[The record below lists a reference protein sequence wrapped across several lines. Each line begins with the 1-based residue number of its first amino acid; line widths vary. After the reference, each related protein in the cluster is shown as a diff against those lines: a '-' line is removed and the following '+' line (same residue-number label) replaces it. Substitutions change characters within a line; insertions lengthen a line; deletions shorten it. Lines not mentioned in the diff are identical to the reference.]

1 MRKVPANIE
10 MSVAMNCRTIVIHPK
25 RLGLSGLV
33 ASLVISLFGLMAL
46 PASAGQ
52 HCVTCDAPAATYL
65 CEAQNGPGILAAN
78 GGQLACITELA
89 KRGGHDSCSV
99 IRRAASQC
107 DGLVPTV
114 LFPGTGD
121 ADINAAVGT
130 QPQPTAPQPPA
141 TMEPG
146 PGLAEPVRP
155 STPPSAAPDGVATS
169 GTDTFTPDDGTLD
182 SGIPADQAEAGAKPD
197 DTEEARRGPPK
208 TVAEMAGRAYEDSK
222 KGLGKAGK
230 AVGDT
235 AKSAGDVVTDT
246 AKKTGD
252 QIGKA
257 GKAVGNAAS
266 KTWDCVTS
274 LFSDC

>member
-1 MRKVPANIE
+1 MTRRTKLPSPRRL
-10 MSVAMNCRTIVIHPK
+10 SVAHLLGASL
-25 RLGLSGLV
+25 LGL
-33 ASLVISLFGLMAL
+33 MPL
-46 PASAGQ
+46 PAFAGQ
-52 HCVTCDAPAATYL
+52 HCVTCAAPAATYL

-99 IRRAASQC
+99 IKRAAAQC
-107 DGLVPTV
+107 DGLAPTV

-121 ADINAAVGT
+121 ADITAADGAS
-130 QPQPTAPQPPA
+130 PQPTENVAPANVGTEPRVAQPA
-141 TMEPG
+141 RT
-146 PGLAEPVRP
+146 R
-155 STPPSAAPDGVATS
+155 TPPSDASDGVATS
-169 GTDTFTPDDGTLD
+169 ATDTFTPDDD
-182 SGIPADQAEAGAKPD
+182 SPPKRDATAKPE
-197 DTEEARRGPPK
+197 DTQEAPKGPPK
-208 TVAEMAGRAYEDSK
+208 TVAEMADRAYEDSK

-235 AKSAGDVVTDT
+235 AKSAGNVVTDT
-246 AKKTGD
+246 AKKTGE

-266 KTWDCVTS
+266 KTWKCVTS